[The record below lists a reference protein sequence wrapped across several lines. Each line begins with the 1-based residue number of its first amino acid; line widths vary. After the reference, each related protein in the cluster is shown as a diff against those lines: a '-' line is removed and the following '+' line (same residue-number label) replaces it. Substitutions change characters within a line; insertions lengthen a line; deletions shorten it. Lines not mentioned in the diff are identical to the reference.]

1 MPVHTRKASE
11 KYPGAEPL
19 PGYHLIKLLGRGGF
33 GEVWQCEVPGGLHK
47 AVKFVLTG
55 SEQYRQEL
63 AAFEQIRGIRH
74 PYLLTLERVELIGD
88 EMVTIMELADCQIQ
102 DRFRECQG
110 EGKPGIPRAEL
121 LGYLYE
127 AAEALDFLSQRHGL
141 QHLDVKPE
149 NIFLISGHVKV
160 GDYGLVRRKKPDRGA
175 VEGSHGF
182 TPRYSAPEVL
192 NGQVDTRTDQYSL
205 GLAYVELLTGC
216 FPYSGQTAE
225 QLMYQHLN
233 SEPDL
238 TLLSPEDEV
247 GVRRALSKSP
257 TDRFA
262 SCLAFIQALS
272 ANGEVSEPRGDR
284 PHTGSVSESNGMS
297 TLCNKPPPLVEP
309 AQCEG
314 QVAVVPETFERPRR
328 IERPKEIGPG
338 EKTPMPGNLAPLASV
353 VSLDFLHGMPAHQ
366 IAPSPLSRS
375 QFVLAVVEAAVA
387 SNVPVFANDSYPDDA
402 LACRFLST
410 LPAALV
416 PYKVVVVAE
425 AWSMSVDQRNPA
437 KLVLRWDAPEVK
449 PPRPEARGTPPRPR
463 NGIEVIV
470 YRPTHPSVDYTLI
483 GATFGP
489 HSHEIAQKAL
499 DELPTIMDQL
509 RSLLQNVE
517 ERRKDERHAATNA
530 VVVYPQ
536 YSDGVVGKPIGGTC
550 RDVSV
555 EGIRFITPVP
565 VRTERMYLE
574 IKDVSAVSGLAI
586 LVRTL
591 RTHLDA
597 GGQGFT
603 TVGLFRLRS

>member
-55 SEQYRQEL
+55 SEQFRQEL

-74 PYLLTLERVELIGD
+74 PYLLTLERVELIGV

-175 VEGSHGF
+175 EEGSHGF

-205 GLAYVELLTGC
+205 GLVYVELLTGC

-238 TLLSPEDEV
+238 SSLSREDEV

-257 TDRFA
+257 AHRFP
-262 SCLAFIQALS
+262 SCLAFVQALS
-272 ANGEVSEPRGDR
+272 AHREVAEPRGDR
-284 PHTGSVSESNGMS
+284 SHTASGFESNDAS
-297 TLCNKPPPLVEP
+297 TLCSKPPLPQPVEP
-309 AQCEG
+309 AP
-314 QVAVVPETFERPRR
+314 VAIGLETFEPAQR

-338 EKTPMPGNLAPLASV
+338 EKTPMPGNLAPLLSI

-366 IAPSPLSRS
+366 IAPSRLSRS
-375 QFVLAVVEAAVA
+375 QFVSAVVEAAVA
-387 SNVPVFANDSYPDDA
+387 STVPVFANDSYPDDA
-402 LACRFLST
+402 LACRFIST
-410 LPAALV
+410 IPATLI
-416 PYKVVVVAE
+416 PYKIEVVAE
-425 AWSMSVDQRNPA
+425 AWSMSVDQRDPA
-437 KLVLRWDAPEVK
+437 KLVLRWEAPEVR
-449 PPRPEARGTPPRPR
+449 PPRPEARGAPPRPR
-463 NGIEVIV
+463 SGIEVIV
-470 YRPTHPSVDYTLI
+470 YRPTHPSVEYTLI

-489 HSHEIAQKAL
+489 HSHEVSQKASA
-499 DELPTIMDQL
+499 DLPTILDQI

-517 ERRKDERHAATNA
+517 ERRKDERHAATNTL
-530 VVVYPQ
+530 VVYPQ
-536 YSDGVVGKPIGGTC
+536 YSDGVVGKPIGGIC

-565 VRTERMYLE
+565 VRTDRMYLE